1 VLPLHGNAHRVVDA
15 MLPWYVNGTLDD
27 DERVMVQCHLDE
39 CVQCRDE
46 VEWLRE
52 LHAACVAC
60 ADQDSASQ
68 GFGGLRRKLGG
79 RVDETPAPR
88 RGFWAALPPVWRT
101 VAVAQLAMI
110 VALGAMVVNRS
121 DDAAR
126 YRTLGNGVATAADGN
141 VVVVFDGTTT
151 EAQMRTLLRSVGARV
166 VDGPTQSNAYVLA
179 IAPEEQTHALKVL
192 HASRGVTLAQPL
204 VAAEAR

>member
-1 VLPLHGNAHRVVDA
+1 

-27 DERVMVQCHLDE
+27 DERAMVQCHVDE
-39 CVQCRDE
+39 CAQCRDE
-46 VEWLRE
+46 IEWLRE

-79 RVDETPAPR
+79 RVDETPPPR

-110 VALGAMVVNRS
+110 VALGAMVVNGNEN
-121 DDAAR
+121 AAR
-126 YRTLGNGVATAADGN
+126 YRTLGSADATSAEGS

-151 EAQMRTLLRSVGARV
+151 EAQMRTLLRNAGARV
-166 VDGPTQSNAYVLA
+166 VDGPTQSNAYILA
-179 IAPEEQTHALKVL
+179 IPAEDQARALKLL